1 MPRRNSRPEKGS
13 TYPVTKEGCK
23 IWINVSKAGKRS
35 IEVAY
40 DLRFTLH
47 FTRKPRAKVT
57 RKTE

>member
-1 MPRRNSRPEKGS
+1 M
-13 TYPVTKEGCK
+13 
-23 IWINVSKAGKRS
+23 SKAGKRS
-35 IEVAY
+35 IEEAY